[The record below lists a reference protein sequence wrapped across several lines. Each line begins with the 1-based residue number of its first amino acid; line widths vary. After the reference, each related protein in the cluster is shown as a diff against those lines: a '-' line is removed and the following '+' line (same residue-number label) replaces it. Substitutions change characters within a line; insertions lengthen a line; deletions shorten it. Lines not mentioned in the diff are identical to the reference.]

1 VSGFSYFSGMSQ
13 LEQLTEIVRENG
25 DEIAALKKRVRE
37 LESKGNVYGVKPP
50 KSTRVVDIN
59 SKTRQF

>member
-1 VSGFSYFSGMSQ
+1 MGQ
-13 LEQLTEIVRENG
+13 LEQLTETVQDNRR
-25 DEIAALKKRVRE
+25 EIAALKKRVLE

-50 KSTRVVDIN
+50 KSARVCDGTITIDIN